1 MHTHM
6 HICNVEFLDLVKES
20 LLAEK
25 KFAGKPILMN
35 TFHINKLLGIE
46 ENGPC
51 LQIFTTVRVHH
62 CTCFSIAN
70 NKIEWLQYTLEGYIV
85 LCSKWQGL

>member
-1 MHTHM
+1 M

-51 LQIFTTVRVHH
+51 LQIFTTVWVHH

-70 NKIEWLQYTLEGYIV
+70 NKITVHIRGVYSVV
-85 LCSKWQGL
+85 LKMARPMM